1 MEVVMGDELA
11 GRAGDFNTIV
21 GPWIEPGYRL
31 AYSMLRDA
39 DEARDAVQVAAVKAW
54 RSLGR
59 LRDHGTAQVWFFG
72 IVADQCRSTTRRRW
86 SMVLRTVSVGSAAA
100 GPDQSLDV
108 EGAIGRLSPDDRA
121 ILHLHYYLD
130 LPIEEVARVLGIRPP
145 TGRTRLYS
153 AVQRMRPDQDLMED
167 DLR

>member
-1 MEVVMGDELA
+1 VEVVMGDELG
-11 GRAGDFNTIV
+11 GRAGDFSTIV

-31 AYSMLRDA
+31 AFSMLRDA

-59 LRDHGTAQVWFFG
+59 LPDHGTAQGWFFG
-72 IVADQCRSTTRRRW
+72 IVADQCRSTSRRRW
-86 SMVLRTVSVGSAAA
+86 SMVLRTPSIELPAA
-100 GPDQSLDV
+100 GPEQSLDL

-130 LPIEEVARVLGIRPP
+130 LPMEEVARVLGIRPE
-145 TGRTRLYS
+145 TGRTLLYS
-153 AVQRMRPDQDLMED
+153 AAQRLRPDQDLMED